1 MIDPSAYAELQKRT
15 ETAYRR
21 FAEEAVAAFEE
32 LRKIDP
38 ELAQFAIHAYG
49 RPEVMAI
56 SLAAAKHYCVD
67 RVANLVANN
76 RRNWVQACRIAA
88 CLALFSLHEI
98 APKPLIASPINPNS
112 TAKST
117 PGNPWCLRR

>member
-38 ELAQFAIHAYG
+38 ELAQFAIHAYV
-49 RPEVMAI
+49 RAEVMAI
-56 SLAAAKHYCVD
+56 SLAQPYGWDRKNIYARLAAGEREEV
-67 RVANLVANN
+67 
-76 RRNWVQACRIAA
+76 RNEMGR
-88 CLALFSLHEI
+88 ALHGI
-98 APKPLIASPINPNS
+98 Y
-112 TAKST
+112 
-117 PGNPWCLRR
+117 